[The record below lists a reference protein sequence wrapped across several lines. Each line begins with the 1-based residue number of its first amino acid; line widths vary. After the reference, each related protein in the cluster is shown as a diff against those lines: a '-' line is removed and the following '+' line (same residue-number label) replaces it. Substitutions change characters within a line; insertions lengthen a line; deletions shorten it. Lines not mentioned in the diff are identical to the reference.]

1 MRDADPDALPA
12 PALPPRP
19 GAHAAGE
26 RVVARRTSA
35 RLNSARLAVAGLLAL
50 ALALA
55 GIAATPSPAAA
66 QPDLFF
72 FLRPPAAVPQAP
84 RPNRQPRPGS
94 GGWWIFQDTQPP
106 QRYIE
111 QPPAARKREPPAEPE
126 GATYASADAAS
137 QGRRTPPNQFVLV
150 IGDKLADQL
159 AQGLADNTVPDRSRI
174 AIIENTADDSGFLPG
189 TVDWLARSADA
200 ITAARPSVT
209 VVALG
214 SEDLQP
220 IKDGD
225 AVLEPLTDRWIEL
238 YARRVDAVLA
248 AIRGKAGR
256 VIVAGLAPVANGKLA
271 DDYAKLNEVLRAR
284 AARAGATF
292 APVWDGFV
300 DEDGK
305 FMASGPAVDGQRRRL
320 RQPDGV
326 RFTRAGGRKLAFFVQ
341 KELNRLL
348 ADPAKPGA
356 DTPAAETASRAS
368 ALAGG
373 PGARAP
379 DAALQAAS
387 ANGRAAARTLADG
400 IVQPPVRGRADDF
413 TWPPPAAAAKPS
425 P

>member
-1 MRDADPDALPA
+1 MSR
-12 PALPPRP
+12 
-19 GAHAAGE
+19 G
-26 RVVARRTSA
+26 ARRTIA
-35 RLNSARLAVAGLLAL
+35 RLLLACVLAVAGLVVGVAQR
-50 ALALA
+50 
-55 GIAATPSPAAA
+55 PAMA

-72 FLRPPAAVPQAP
+72 FLRPPGNVPQAP
-84 RPNRQPRPGS
+84 RQNRQPRPNN
-94 GGWWIFQDTQPP
+94 GGWWIFQDPQPQ

-111 QPPAARKREPPAEPE
+111 QPPAARKREPPPEPE
-126 GATYASADAAS
+126 GATYSSADAAA
-137 QGRRTPPNQFVLV
+137 QGRRVPPGQFVLV
-150 IGDKLADQL
+150 IGDRLADQL
-159 AQGLADNTVPDRSRI
+159 AQGLADNTVPERSRI
-174 AIIENTADDSGFLPG
+174 AIIENTAEDSGFLPG
-189 TVDWLARSADA
+189 PVDWLARSADA
-200 ITAARPSVT
+200 IAAARPSVT

-225 AVLEPLTDRWIEL
+225 TTHEPLTDRWVEL

-248 AIRGKAGR
+248 AVRGKAGR
-256 VIVAGLAPVANGKLA
+256 VILAGLAPVANGKLS

-305 FMASGPAVDGQRRRL
+305 FMATGPAVDGQRRRL

-348 ADPAKPGA
+348 ADPVKPGT
-356 DTPAAETASRAS
+356 DSPTAEGASRAS

-373 PGARAP
+373 PGVRGPEASVQPAAASRGAARA
-379 DAALQAAS
+379 L
-387 ANGRAAARTLADG
+387 TEG
-400 IVQPPVRGRADDF
+400 IAMPTVRGRTDDF
-413 TWPPPAAAAKPS
+413 TWPPPAAPAVKPV